1 MAEVIVT
8 FRVMPT
14 GVDVDLDALE
24 AKIKDLIK
32 ADRIKREP
40 IAFGLVAL
48 NVIKIIP
55 DAGGELSAIEEKLK
69 KLDEVSGVEVT
80 DLTRT
85 L

>member
-1 MAEVIVT
+1 MAGVITT

-14 GVDVDLDALE
+14 GVDVDLDKLE
-24 AKIKDLIK
+24 AEIREAVKPE
-32 ADRIKREP
+32 RVRREP

-55 DAGGELSAIEEKLK
+55 DAGGVADEIEGKLK
-69 KLDEVSGVEVT
+69 NIEGVGGVEVT
-80 DLTRT
+80 NLTKA